1 MNARVVIVGAG
12 PAGVRCA
19 EALVAQGL
27 RPVVVDESMRDGG
40 QIYRRQPEG
49 FRRTG
54 ETLYGSEARKAASLH
69 ATFDRLQDRIDYR
82 PRTLAWNVAA
92 DKLHVIRDGL
102 AEAVPWDALVLC
114 PGAVDRL
121 LPVPGWQWAGTFTL
135 GGAQVA
141 LKGQAC
147 AIGRRTV
154 FAGSGPLLY
163 LAAAQYAEAGADV
176 AAVLDTST
184 FAQSFRALPGLA
196 AKPALLAKGAGLLAG
211 LRRRGIPVRRGIR
224 PVAIEGDADHGVR
237 GFAWREGAAGA
248 RRVDCDAIALG
259 WHLRPET
266 QLAEL
271 AGCEF
276 AWDALTGQ
284 WLPRVDEDGRIATP
298 RVYLAGDGARVL
310 GADAAEDNGRLAALA
325 ALADLGLPVDP
336 SQPPRL
342 RERLTHHR
350 RFADALARA
359 YPWPGHLA
367 ASLPD
372 EALVCRCEGLTA
384 GQLRE
389 TAKDPGADEINR
401 AKALMRV
408 GMGRCQGRYCGHAA
422 AEVLAAAS
430 GCPPDAVGR
439 LRVQAPVKPIAIATD
454 PAPPPESAGRA
465 GKP

>member
-1 MNARVVIVGAG
+1 MSARVVIVGAG

-19 EALVAQGL
+19 EALVAAGL
-27 RPVVVDESMRDGG
+27 RPVLVDESTRDGG

-49 FRRTG
+49 FRRSG

-69 ATFDRLQDRIDYR
+69 AAFDRLRDRIDYR
-82 PRTLAWNVAA
+82 PDTLAWNVAA
-92 DKLHVIRDGL
+92 GELHVIREGL
-102 AEAVPWDALVLC
+102 AGALPWDALVLC

-121 LPVPGWQWAGTFTL
+121 MPVPGWHRAGTFSL

-163 LAAAQYAEAGADV
+163 LAASQYAQAGAEV

-184 FAQSFRALPGLA
+184 FGQSLRALPGLA
-196 AKPALLAKGAGLLAG
+196 AKPGLLAKGAGILAG

-224 PVAIEGDADHGVR
+224 PVAIEGDDDHGVR
-237 GFAWREGAAGA
+237 GLSWKDAAGIPH
-248 RRVDCDAIALG
+248 RTDCDAVALG

-276 AWDALTGQ
+276 AWDALTRQ
-284 WLPRVDEDGRIATP
+284 WLPRIDEDGRIAT
-298 RVYLAGDGARVL
+298 RGVYLAGDGARVL
-310 GADAAEDNGRLAALA
+310 GADAAEDNGRLAAFA
-325 ALADLGLPVDP
+325 ALADLGLPVEP
-336 SQPPRL
+336 SRPPRI
-342 RERLTHHR
+342 RERLANHR

-359 YPWPGHLA
+359 YPWPAHLA
-367 ASLPD
+367 TTMPD
-372 EALVCRCEGLTA
+372 ETLLCRCEGLTA

-389 TAKDPGADEINR
+389 TAKDTGACELNR

-408 GMGRCQGRYCGHAA
+408 GMGRCQGRFCGHAA
-422 AEVLAAAS
+422 AEVLAAA
-430 GCPPDAVGR
+430 GGIPPETVGR
-439 LRVQAPVKPIAIATD
+439 LRAQAPVKPLAIATD
-454 PAPPPESAGRA
+454 ALPPPSEPEAQGR
-465 GKP
+465 